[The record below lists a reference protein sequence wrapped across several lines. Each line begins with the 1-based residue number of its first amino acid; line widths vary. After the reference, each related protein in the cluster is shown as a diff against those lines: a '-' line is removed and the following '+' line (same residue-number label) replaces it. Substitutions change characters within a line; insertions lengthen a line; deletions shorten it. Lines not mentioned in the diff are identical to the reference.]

1 MNVDI
6 QQILTHILG
15 FLIVLWILRKFAW
28 QPILKVLEDRRQKIK
43 SDFDAAAAKRQ
54 EAADLADQYT
64 ARMRDIEN
72 EARAKLQDAIE
83 DGRRVAAEIREEAR
97 GEARKIIDKARAD
110 LERDVAKAKVELR
123 NQLVNMTM
131 SATERVIRQTV
142 DEKAHRQ
149 LITDFIDELERSPA
163 GNQN

>member
-6 QQILTHILG
+6 QQILTHIVG

-28 QPILKVLEDRRQKIK
+28 GPLLKVLEDRRQKIK
-43 SDFDAAAAKRQ
+43 SDFDAAADKRQ
-54 EAADLADQYT
+54 QAEDLADQY
-64 ARMRDIEN
+64 AGKMRDIEN
-72 EARAKLQDAIE
+72 EARTKLQDAIE

-97 GEARKIIDKARAD
+97 EEARKIIDKARAD

-123 NQLVNMTM
+123 NQLVGMTM
-131 SATERVIRQTV
+131 TATERVIRQTV
-142 DEKAHRQ
+142 DEGTHRQ
-149 LITDFIDELERSPA
+149 LITKFIDELEQAPA